1 MKGRDAM
8 SQIEELHRVQLQM
21 LQVVTAI
28 CDKYDIEY
36 MLIGGTL
43 LGAIRHDGFIPW
55 DDDVDLGM
63 TRENYDKF
71 ATVAPVEFQHNHY
84 FMQTADTDPNFAFSY
99 MKILDTNTY
108 IEEKNNVNDARK
120 GIFID
125 IFPFDKV
132 PRQPEIRQAVY
143 NRFKIADTAIL
154 LRLGYN
160 VIKTPFRKDPKDK
173 SLDLFMS
180 VAKLKERRENIM
192 RLYNHEPFHH
202 YKNYASQYAYDKEVL
217 SQRELTELTKHK
229 FENLEVAIPKHY
241 DKILTRMYGDYM
253 ELPPEKNRVA
263 KHIDVVII
271 DGKHVE

>member
-1 MKGRDAM
+1 M

-21 LQVVTAI
+21 LQVVTNI
-28 CDKYDIEY
+28 CDKYDIKY

-71 ATVAPVEFQHNHY
+71 ATVAPVEFQHTHY